1 LQAKEREAN
10 EGIKLVEDK
19 MPQLIPTEMAKRS
32 SADVAESKAVQWAIP
47 PLYKVLA
54 YDSGNDM
61 MSTATTTSNFT
72 GTETPISIPEALS
85 QLYAP
90 ARFVGAFAELQHEGY
105 QVIYGTKDLLV
116 FRRVAEPTGTDVEH
130 VMPALEDHGLVPGQN
145 HPDHWNV
152 DSAVNPVAFKMQK
165 ESASTEVN
173 PVDGTSRMQAEY
185 MDKLIAK
192 ATQQNKPDN
201 TRSVK
206 SVLPD
211 ESHNVFDTETDWR
224 HYPRVKREEYPVF
237 TGTRR
242 KWRQPRRSEDTTS
255 SQHKFERR
263 EQRERRRRRRAV
275 WRTAI
280 GTGVVGAGVAYFVG
294 AAAEKSRKGDSGKG
308 GNEWAKKVEKAEKE
322 GAKWMWR

>member
-1 LQAKEREAN
+1 
-10 EGIKLVEDK
+10 VEDLK
-19 MPQLIPTEMAKRS
+19 
-32 SADVAESKAVQWAIP
+32 DVQWAIP

-116 FRRVAEPTGTDVEH
+116 FRRVAKPSAASVEQAT
-130 VMPALEDHGLVPGQN
+130 PALADHGLVAGQN

-152 DSAVNPVAFKMQK
+152 DSAVKPVDSKMSN
-165 ESASTEVN
+165 ESASTGVN
-173 PVDGTSRMQAEY
+173 PIDGTSRMQADY
-185 MDKLIAK
+185 MNKIIAK
-192 ATQQNKPDN
+192 AAQQNNPDS
-201 TRSVK
+201 TSPAK

-211 ESHNVFDTETDWR
+211 ESDNVFDTETDWR

-242 KWRQPRRSEDTTS
+242 KWRQSRRSEDATS
-255 SQHKFERR
+255 TQHKFERR
-263 EQRERRRRRRAV
+263 EQREQRRRRRAV

-280 GTGVVGAGVAYFVG
+280 GTGIVGAGVAYFVG

-308 GNEWAKKVEKAEKE
+308 GNEWAKKIEKTEKE
-322 GAKWMWR
+322 GSKWMWT